1 MSAVETAP
9 QNTTEPPEALAEA
22 TREQIFRYS
31 RYIHVGEGAHLCALA
46 QWLESPKDGRSEKMP
61 QCEDPE
67 GHFHAWVR
75 LPNAFQ
81 MKDIAE
87 KARAARARRVRSL
100 KDPESDAYVILE
112 NELDALR
119 DESMRVLMVEELLD
133 KDFTADYDTALRE
146 VLEIED
152 PDYVPEDEG
161 DEIPKLYAN
170 IEQDQEEY
178 ARQVKLPEEQRTED
192 FDELHRTVQ
201 RFSEAIQAELEK
213 IIKPKRKTLT
223 EDRTLDE
230 LIDMVRQERI
240 NQSGNEAYLHTF
252 NSWQWFVCTYKPRKG
267 TPDERAFQDFTQFR
281 LNTPPEVIHELQ
293 SAFTA
298 LELEMAGNRRG
309 NS

>member
-1 MSAVETAP
+1 
-9 QNTTEPPEALAEA
+9 
-22 TREQIFRYS
+22 
-31 RYIHVGEGAHLCALA
+31 
-46 QWLESPKDGRSEKMP
+46 
-61 QCEDPE
+61 
-67 GHFHAWVR
+67 
-75 LPNAFQ
+75 